1 MVWDPEFEVAF
12 HPKTVAIVGVSRKL
26 HFFDFVANLQNAG
39 FSGRIYPINPRAVGE
54 EHRGLKFYPNLV
66 SVPEPI
72 DLVIISTPRET
83 VPAVL
88 EDCIAANAKNIHI
101 FAAGFR
107 EVGDAR
113 GIELEEKVV
122 EIANRGG
129 LRILGPN
136 CMGLHVPASRIT
148 TWDELDPQSG
158 PVAFVSQSGGH
169 AGQFVREGAR
179 CGIRFSKVISFGN
192 AAVLDSTDFLE
203 YLATDPETKL
213 ICMYLEG
220 VKDGSRF
227 TSLVK
232 EINNIKPVIV
242 WKGGLTE
249 SGARAVASHTGSL
262 GGEREVWNAFYK
274 QTGAVSVGSMEEL
287 LDVTMAFLY
296 LRTPASRRAA
306 LVGAGGGNSVAGADI
321 CARSGLDL
329 PTLTEATIK
338 ELASFIP
345 PEGTIIKNPLDIGVV
360 LMDINMLLR
369 SLEPIAADPL
379 IDSIIFALPLG
390 MLPRSITD
398 GQADDA
404 RLGRMG
410 VLWQEIRQG
419 VFNNLVK
426 FARENAFRK
435 PIVIVLQ
442 QSAGGFSPGL
452 QEQVQQ
458 EFLEA
463 GISVYSSLERASR
476 AMAKLIQY
484 HESQKEAQWDNY

>member
-12 HPKTVAIVGVSRKL
+12 HPKTVAIVGVSRRP
-26 HFFDFVANLQNAG
+26 HFFDFVANLQTAG
-39 FSGRIYPINPRAVGE
+39 FCGRIYPINPRAVGE
-54 EHRGLKFYPNLV
+54 EYRGLKFYPDLV

-113 GIELEEKVV
+113 GIELEDKVV

-148 TWDELDPQSG
+148 TWDELDPESG
-158 PVAFVSQSGGH
+158 SVAFVSQSGGH
-169 AGQFVREGAR
+169 AGQVVREGGR
-179 CGIRFSKVISFGN
+179 FGIHFSKVISFGN

-203 YLATDPETKL
+203 YLATDQETKL
-213 ICMYLEG
+213 ICMYIEG

-227 TSLVK
+227 TRLVK
-232 EINNIKPVIV
+232 EINRGKPVII

-249 SGARAVASHTGSL
+249 AGSRAVASHTGSL

-296 LRTPASRRAA
+296 LRPPSSRRAA
-306 LVGAGGGNSVAGADI
+306 LIGAGGGNSVAGADI
-321 CARSGLDL
+321 CARSGLYL
-329 PTLTEATIK
+329 PTLTEVTLK
-338 ELASFIP
+338 ELGSFIP
-345 PEGTIIKNPLDIGVV
+345 PEGTMIKNPLDIGVV
-360 LMDINMLLR
+360 FIDINMLLR
-369 SLEPIAADPL
+369 SLDPIAADPL
-379 IDSIIFALPLG
+379 IDSIIFALPLR

-398 GQADDA
+398 SWADDA

-410 VLWQEIRQG
+410 VVWKELRRG
-419 VFNNLVK
+419 VFDNLVK
-426 FARENAFRK
+426 FDRENVYRK

-442 QSAGGFSPGL
+442 QSAGGFSSEF

-463 GISVYSSLERASR
+463 GIPVYLSLKRASR

-484 HESQKEAQWDNY
+484 HEFRREAQ

>member
-12 HPKTVAIVGVSRKL
+12 NPMTVAIVGVSRKP
-26 HFFDFVANLQNAG
+26 HFFDFVAHLQNAG
-39 FSGRIYPINPRAVGE
+39 YEGHIYPINPRAAGE
-54 EHRGLKFYPNLV
+54 EHLGCKFYPDLV

-101 FAAGFR
+101 FAAGFK

-113 GIELEEKVV
+113 GIELEKQVV
-122 EIANRGG
+122 EIAKRGG

-136 CMGLHVPASRIT
+136 CMGLHVPSSRIT
-148 TWDELDPQSG
+148 TWEELDPENG

-169 AGQFVREGAR
+169 AGQLVRDGGR
-179 CGIRFSKVISFGN
+179 FGIRFSKVISFGN
-192 AAVLDSTDFLE
+192 AAVLDGTDFLE

-220 VKDGSRF
+220 VKDGGRF

-232 EINNIKPVIV
+232 DINKEKPVIV

-249 SGARAVASHTGSL
+249 SGSRAVASHTGSL
-262 GGEREVWNAFYK
+262 GGEKEVWDAFYK
-274 QTGAVSVGSMEEL
+274 QTGAVSISSLEEL
-287 LDVTMAFLY
+287 IDVTMAFLY
-296 LRTPASRRAA
+296 LRPPHSRNAA
-306 LVGAGGGNSVAGADI
+306 LIGAGGGNSVAGADT

-329 PTLTEATIK
+329 PTLTEATLK
-338 ELASFIP
+338 ELGSFIP
-345 PEGTIIKNPLDIGVV
+345 LEGTIIKNPLDIGVV
-360 LMDINMLLR
+360 LMYINMLIRALD
-369 SLEPIAADPL
+369 PIATDPL

-390 MLPRSITD
+390 MMPRSLIN
-398 GQADDA
+398 GQGRDA
-404 RLGRMG
+404 RLGRLG
-410 VLWQEIRQG
+410 VLWEGLRRGVMESLIR
-419 VFNNLVK
+419 FH
-426 FARENAFRK
+426 RENAYGK

-442 QSAGGFSPGL
+442 QSAGGFSPDL
-452 QEQVQQ
+452 QEQAHQG
-458 EFLEA
+458 FLEA
-463 GISVYSSLERASR
+463 GIPAYFSLERASR

-484 HESQKEAQWDNY
+484 HEFHREAQ